1 MAFTIPTFTAY
12 GAAGRVTGSKHL
24 IVTPLG
30 TKLLLDCGLIQGEGP
45 EGQELNRHFGFDPRD
60 IDKVILSHAHIDHT
74 GLLPRLVREGFSGD
88 ILCNLPTR
96 DLCDLMLRDSA
107 HIQTADLRFVNKR
120 RATKKLAAIDPLYD
134 ENDVLKTMELFST
147 IPDETWIEIDDCTRL
162 FMVPNAH
169 ILGSSCLH
177 FEFTMGNGDK
187 TTLTYTGD
195 IGRPND
201 QILEGPFPFPA
212 SDYIIC
218 ESTYGDRLHAPAKD
232 AKAELLHLIQRICV
246 DKKGKII
253 IPAFSIDRTQEIVYL
268 LDQLAHE
275 NLLPSVKVYVDS
287 PLSTKATQI
296 MALHR
301 ESYNPQILEYI
312 KRDGDPFAF
321 PNLRY
326 IATVEESKA
335 LNESQEPCIIISASG
350 MAEAGRVKHHIAN
363 NIQDARNAILL
374 VGYAT
379 PYSLAGRLMAG
390 EEEVRIFGD
399 FFKVNAEIHKLDNF
413 SAHADRQEMIDF
425 LKCQKP
431 ADVKRLFLVHGD
443 SSSIQSF
450 KAHLLNEG
458 FNDVLPAKHGVSY
471 SLI

>member
-1 MAFTIPTFTAY
+1 MSMNIPSFTAY

-24 IVTPLG
+24 IVTPEG
-30 TKLLLDCGLIQGEGP
+30 TRMLLDCGLVQGEGP
-45 EGQELNRHFGFDPRD
+45 EGQELNRHFGFDPHS
-60 IDKVILSHAHIDHT
+60 IDTVILSHAHIDHT

-96 DLCDLMLRDSA
+96 DLCDLMLLDSA

-120 RATKKLAAIDPLYD
+120 RAAKGLADIEPLYD
-134 ENDVLKTMELFST
+134 DGDVVKTMKLFKP
-147 IPDETWIEIDDCTRL
+147 IKDEIWVEIDSSTRL
-162 FMVPNAH
+162 IMIPNAH

-177 FEFTMGNGDK
+177 FEFTLANGDK

-246 DKKGKII
+246 DKRGKII

-275 NLLPSVKVYVDS
+275 NLLPSIPVYVDS
-287 PLSTKATQI
+287 PLSVKATQV

-301 ESYNPQILEYI
+301 ECYNPKILDYI
-312 KRDGDPFAF
+312 SRDGDPFSF
-321 PNLRY
+321 PNLNY
-326 IATVEESKA
+326 ISKVEESKV
-335 LNESQEPCIIISASG
+335 LNSSEEPCIIISASG

-363 NIQDARNAILL
+363 NINDARNAILL

-379 PYSLAGRLMAG
+379 PFSLAGKLMSGA
-390 EEEVRIFGD
+390 EEVKIFGD
-399 FFKVNAEIHKLDNF
+399 IFPVKAEVHKLDNF
-413 SAHADRQEMIDF
+413 SAHADRQEMIDY
-425 LKCQKP
+425 LKCQVP
-431 ADVKRLFLVHGD
+431 SAVKRLFLVHGD
-443 SSSIQSF
+443 AESMQSF
-450 KAHLLNEG
+450 KSHLLNEG
-458 FNDVLPAKHGVSY
+458 FNDVLPAKHGISY

>member
-1 MAFTIPTFTAY
+1 MSMNIPSFTSY

-24 IVTPLG
+24 IVTPEG
-30 TKLLLDCGLIQGEGP
+30 TQLLLDCGLIQGEGP
-45 EGQELNRHFGFDPRD
+45 EGQELNRHFGFDPRS

-88 ILCNLPTR
+88 IICNPPTR
-96 DLCDLMLRDSA
+96 DLCDLMLQDSA
-107 HIQTADLRFVNKR
+107 HIQQADLRFVNKR
-120 RATKKLAAIDPLYD
+120 RANKGLENIDPLYD
-134 ENDVLKTMELFST
+134 DADVLKTMKLFQT
-147 IPDETWIEIDDCTRL
+147 VKDEVWIEIDSSTKL

-177 FEFTMGNGDK
+177 FEFTLANGEK

-218 ESTYGDRLHAPAKD
+218 ESTYGDRLHAPSKD

-246 DKKGKII
+246 DKRGKII

-275 NLLPSVKVYVDS
+275 NLLPSIPVYVDS
-287 PLSTKATQI
+287 PLSVKATQV

-312 KRDGDPFAF
+312 TRDGDPFSF

-326 IATVEESKA
+326 ISKVEDSKA
-335 LNESQEPCIIISASG
+335 INNSEEPCIIISASG

-363 NIQDARNAILL
+363 SIEDARNAILL

-379 PYSLAGRLMAG
+379 PFSLAGRLMAG
-390 EEEVRIFGD
+390 EEEVKIFGD
-399 FFKVNAEIHKLDNF
+399 VFKVNAEVHRLDNF
-413 SAHADRQEMIDF
+413 SAHADRKEMIDY
-425 LKCQKP
+425 LKCQVP
-431 ADVKRLFLVHGD
+431 STVKRLFLVHGD
-443 SSSIQSF
+443 AESMQSF

-458 FNDVLPAKHGVSY
+458 FTDVLPAKHGVSY